1 MWLSRY
7 CLGEDVGL
15 IPGLAQWVRD
25 PASHKLRQMQLRS
38 RVAKA
43 VAQASAAAPIQPLAW
58 KLPYATGVAMER
70 KKKSHLSTLKR
81 RYKKRAKNSIQP
93 PIGTN

>member
-1 MWLSRY
+1 M
-7 CLGEDVGL
+7 

-43 VAQASAAAPIQPLAW
+43 VAQASAAALIQPLAW

-70 KKKSHLSTLKR
+70 KKKITFKHLKEE
-81 RYKKRAKNSIQP
+81 IQEKSQE
-93 PIGTN
+93 